1 MPHSCGPN
9 LEQLILLLSGELHD
23 NGALHWASP
32 LGTRIL
38 KMAGDA
44 LERRSGWVDRQLL
57 AVMLGSASPRDG
69 SQMTEIDDFIG
80 KAVDAELKDLAW
92 SSAQGA
98 FEPIQMRDG
107 TGLAGYSALEIN
119 TARVLSENEGD
130 WSFEDDFTD

>member
-1 MPHSCGPN
+1 
-9 LEQLILLLSGELHD
+9 
-23 NGALHWASP
+23 
-32 LGTRIL
+32 
-38 KMAGDA
+38 
-44 LERRSGWVDRQLL
+44 
-57 AVMLGSASPRDG
+57 
-69 SQMTEIDDFIG
+69 MTEIDDFIG